1 MVAVAVLVVAVELAA
16 VVVAVLVAADVALV
30 AADVVAVAFL
40 AAADYSAVAVLSHQ
54 LLLFHQVADVALL
67 TRLFHLAFGFQ
78 TELLSRFLTR

>member
-1 MVAVAVLVVAVELAA
+1 MVAVAVHVVAVELAA

-30 AADVVAVAFL
+30 AADVVAAAFL
-40 AAADYSAVAVLSHQ
+40 AAADYSAVAVLSQ
-54 LLLFHQVADVALL
+54 LLLFHQVADVDLL

>member
-1 MVAVAVLVVAVELAA
+1 MHVVAVELAA

-30 AADVVAVAFL
+30 AADVVVAAFL
-40 AAADYSAVAVLSHQ
+40 AADYSAVAVLSQ
-54 LLLFHQVADVALL
+54 LLLFHQVADVDLL